1 MFGKKKMPVM
11 TAPEVKTDDKET
23 KQKQQEANNIL
34 NNFKYFLDNYKLI
47 QQRNKL
53 FLKITLAT
61 LLVCVLSVGLN
72 IFQFASRP
80 LPVYF
85 AVTPDMK
92 LTKMVSLAQPYIT
105 DNTLKGWL
113 VRAVNDTMAIDFR
126 NYERVLLDAKKFFT
140 KDAHTSLINSM
151 QSSNIIKVVTERRL
165 ICTPIISKA
174 PIVLEQGVLRGVYMW
189 KLEMELD
196 LSYEGSK
203 GVELTQHLV
212 AEIIVQRTSTL
223 ENEQGINIRQI
234 VFREAVNR

>member
-1 MFGKKKMPVM
+1 MFGKKKMPM
-11 TAPEVKTDDKET
+11 LAAPEPKTDDKET
-23 KQKQQEANNIL
+23 KQKQQEANNVL
-34 NNFKYFLDNYKLI
+34 SNMKYFLDNYKLI

-53 FLKITLAT
+53 FLKITLVT
-61 LLVCVLSVGLN
+61 LCVCVLSVGLN
-72 IFQFASRP
+72 IFQFVSRP

-92 LTKMVSLAQPYIT
+92 LTKLVSLAQPYIT

-203 GVELTQHLV
+203 GVELTQHLI

>member
-1 MFGKKKMPVM
+1 MFGKKKETVTKNIEP
-11 TAPEVKTDDKET
+11 KE
-23 KQKQQEANNIL
+23 KELKKEQGKANSVL
-34 NNFKYFLDNYKLI
+34 NNMEHFLDNYKLI
-47 QQRNKL
+47 EQRNKL
-53 FLKITLAT
+53 YLKITLVA
-61 LLVCVLSVGLN
+61 LLVCVLSAGLN
-72 IFQFASRP
+72 IFQFVSRP

-92 LTKMVSLAQPYIT
+92 LTKLTSLAEPYIT
-105 DNTLKGWL
+105 DNALKGWL
-113 VRAVNDTMAIDFR
+113 VRSVNDTMAIDFR

-140 KDAHTSLINSM
+140 TDAHTSLINSM

-203 GVELTQHLV
+203 GVELTQHLI